1 MKKTISMLLA
11 VLMAAIAVCTFGV
24 SAFADETTAAAND
37 DPTDAFVTEAPTAA
51 PTEAPTEA
59 ATAAPTE
66 AATEA
71 PTEATA
77 TTAASSEETTNIL
90 GGILGGVG
98 ITTPEELESLLASVP
113 VVTRDPSQTYID
125 DGDET
130 TKAAAPATTKKP
142 AKVES
147 NIPSTGSTV
156 VPVIALL
163 ALAAGTVAV
172 VKTKK
177 ED

>member
-24 SAFADETTAAAND
+24 SAFADETTTLVND
-37 DPTDAFVTEAPTAA
+37 DPTDGFVTEVPT
-51 PTEAPTEA
+51 TK
-59 ATAAPTE
+59 
-66 AATEA
+66 
-71 PTEATA
+71 
-77 TTAASSEETTNIL
+77 EETTKKEEP
-90 GGILGGVG
+90 
-98 ITTPEELESLLASVP
+98 TTKKEEETTQKAEVTTTAVAGTTEGTTEGTTKNPLEELLGALVSTTLPDITA
-113 VVTRDPSQTYID
+113 TRAPGQTYID
-125 DGDET
+125 DSDET
-130 TKAAAPATTKKP
+130 TKAAPATTKKP

-147 NIPSTGSTV
+147 SIPSTGSTI

>member
-1 MKKTISMLLA
+1 MKKTVSMLLA

-24 SAFADETTAAAND
+24 SAFADETTAAAAND
-37 DPTDAFVTEAPTAA
+37 DPVDNFVTEAPT
-51 PTEAPTEA
+51 
-59 ATAAPTE
+59 TAAPTT
-66 AATEA
+66 AA
-71 PTEATA
+71 A
-77 TTAASSEETTNIL
+77 TTAAATTAAPTTAAPSTTKSIAEKQSELDAEAT
-90 GGILGGVG
+90 
-98 ITTPEELESLLASVP
+98 
-113 VVTRDPSQTYID
+113 VTRDPSKHYIED
-125 DGDET
+125 DET
-130 TKAAAPATTKKP
+130 TAAPATTKKP

-156 VPVIALL
+156 VPVVALL

>member
-24 SAFADETTAAAND
+24 SAFADETTTLVND
-37 DPTDAFVTEAPTAA
+37 DPTDAFVETTTE
-51 PTEAPTEA
+51 
-59 ATAAPTE
+59 
-66 AATEA
+66 
-71 PTEATA
+71 EATTKEA
-77 TTAASSEETTNIL
+77 TTKESTTKAAEVETTTDLAGTTVADTTKNPLEDIL
-90 GGILGGVG
+90 GAL
-98 ITTPEELESLLASVP
+98 TTATLPDI
-113 VVTRDPSQTYID
+113 VVTRAPGETVID
-125 DGDET
+125 EGDET
-130 TKAAAPATTKKP
+130 TKAAPATTKKP

-147 NIPSTGSTV
+147 NIPSTGSAVV
-156 VPVIALL
+156 VPAIALL

>member
-11 VLMAAIAVCTFGV
+11 VLMAAIAVCTFSVIG
-24 SAFADETTAAAND
+24 FADEADANDDPVDNFVTEATTAAA
-37 DPTDAFVTEAPTAA
+37 TTKAPETTTAVA
-51 PTEAPTEA
+51 G
-59 ATAAPTE
+59 
-66 AATEA
+66 
-71 PTEATA
+71 
-77 TTAASSEETTNIL
+77 TTAAAETTTNVIDNIL
-90 GGILGGVG
+90 GLLTTKTAEEVSKENEAEEIVTAKPGV
-98 ITTPEELESLLASVP
+98 TF
-113 VVTRDPSQTYID
+113 ID
-125 DGDET
+125 DGET
-130 TKAAAPATTKKP
+130 TKAPATTKKP

>member
-24 SAFADETTAAAND
+24 SAFADETTTLVND
-37 DPTDAFVTEAPTAA
+37 DPTDAFVETTTEESTTKETTTEESTTKAA
-51 PTEAPTEA
+51 VETTTDLAGTTVADTTKNPLEEILGALT
-59 ATAAPTE
+59 
-66 AATEA
+66 
-71 PTEATA
+71 TA
-77 TTAASSEETTNIL
+77 TLPDI
-90 GGILGGVG
+90 
-98 ITTPEELESLLASVP
+98 
-113 VVTRDPSQTYID
+113 VVTRAPGETVID
-125 DGDET
+125 EGDET
-130 TKAAAPATTKKP
+130 TKAAPATTKKP

-147 NIPSTGSTV
+147 NIPSTGSAVV
-156 VPVIALL
+156 VPAIALL

>member
-1 MKKTISMLLA
+1 MKKTVSMLLA

-24 SAFADETTAAAND
+24 SAFADETTTVAAND
-37 DPTDAFVTEAPTAA
+37 DPTDAFVTVAPTTAA
-51 PTEAPTEA
+51 PT
-59 ATAAPTE
+59 TAA
-66 AATEA
+66 
-71 PTEATA
+71 A
-77 TTAASSEETTNIL
+77 TTAAPATTAAATTAAATTAAATTAAATTAAPSTTKSVAEKQSELDAEET
-90 GGILGGVG
+90 
-98 ITTPEELESLLASVP
+98 
-113 VVTRDPSQTYID
+113 VTRDPSKHYIED
-125 DGDET
+125 DET
-130 TKAAAPATTKKP
+130 TAAPATTKKP

>member
-24 SAFADETTAAAND
+24 SAFADETTTLVND
-37 DPTDAFVTEAPTAA
+37 DPTDGFVTEVPT
-51 PTEAPTEA
+51 TK
-59 ATAAPTE
+59 
-66 AATEA
+66 
-71 PTEATA
+71 
-77 TTAASSEETTNIL
+77 EETTKKEEPTTKKEEETTQKAEVTTTAVAGTTEGTTKNPLEDLL
-90 GGILGGVG
+90 GALVS
-98 ITTPEELESLLASVP
+98 TTLPD
-113 VVTRDPSQTYID
+113 VTATRAPGQTYID
-125 DGDET
+125 DSDET
-130 TKAAAPATTKKP
+130 TKAAPATTKKP

-147 NIPSTGSTV
+147 SIPSTGSTI

>member
-1 MKKTISMLLA
+1 MKKTVSMLLA

-24 SAFADETTAAAND
+24 SAFADETTTVAAND
-37 DPTDAFVTEAPTAA
+37 DPTDAFVTEAPT
-51 PTEAPTEA
+51 
-59 ATAAPTE
+59 TAAPTT
-66 AATEA
+66 AA
-71 PTEATA
+71 PTTAAPATTAPTTAAA
-77 TTAASSEETTNIL
+77 TTAAATTAAATTAAPSTTKSIAEKQSELDAQET
-90 GGILGGVG
+90 
-98 ITTPEELESLLASVP
+98 
-113 VVTRDPSQTYID
+113 VTRDPSKHYIED
-125 DGDET
+125 DET
-130 TKAAAPATTKKP
+130 TKAAPATTKKP

>member
-1 MKKTISMLLA
+1 MKKTISMFLA
-11 VLMAAIAVCTFGV
+11 VLMAAIAVCTFSVIG
-24 SAFADETTAAAND
+24 FADEADANDDPVDNFVTEATTAAATTKAPETTAAA
-37 DPTDAFVTEAPTAA
+37 TTKAPETTTAVA
-51 PTEAPTEA
+51 G
-59 ATAAPTE
+59 
-66 AATEA
+66 
-71 PTEATA
+71 
-77 TTAASSEETTNIL
+77 TTAAAETTTNVIDNIL
-90 GGILGGVG
+90 GLLTTKTAEEVSKENEAEEIVTAKPGV
-98 ITTPEELESLLASVP
+98 TF
-113 VVTRDPSQTYID
+113 ID
-125 DGDET
+125 DGET
-130 TKAAAPATTKKP
+130 TKAPATTKKP

>member
-24 SAFADETTAAAND
+24 SAFADETTVAAND
-37 DPTDAFVTEAPTAA
+37 DPTDAFVTEASTAA
-51 PTEAPTEA
+51 PTTVP
-59 ATAAPTE
+59 
-66 AATEA
+66 ATEA
-71 PTEATA
+71 TTVAPTTVPAATEATA
-77 TTAASSEETTNIL
+77 TTAASEEGTTNII
-90 GGILGGVG
+90 GGILGGIG

-125 DGDET
+125 EGDT
-130 TKAAAPATTKKP
+130 TAKPAPATTKKP

>member
-11 VLMAAIAVCTFGV
+11 VLMAAIAVCSFSVIG
-24 SAFADETTAAAND
+24 FADEPEND
-37 DPTDAFVTEAPTAA
+37 DPVDAFVTEA
-51 PTEAPTEA
+51 
-59 ATAAPTE
+59 
-66 AATEA
+66 
-71 PTEATA
+71 
-77 TTAASSEETTNIL
+77 TTAAATKA
-90 GGILGGVG
+90 
-98 ITTPEELESLLASVP
+98 P
-113 VVTRDPSQTYID
+113 
-125 DGDET
+125 ET
-130 TKAAAPATTKKP
+130 TKAPEATSAVETTKDPLSDFISGLLTTKSAEEVSKENEAEEIVTAKPGVTFIDDGETTAKAPATTKKP

-147 NIPSTGSTV
+147 NIPSTGSSV